1 MLAAPKMIFNC
12 IQKNNDI
19 NKNTMDTLQQY
30 YEQNFGDTYKIRP
43 FSVLSI
49 EEKEALKKTIGFR
62 AFDFQQKL
70 QITAGEAANAARRL
84 NHIFARMKPK
94 I

>member
-1 MLAAPKMIFNC
+1 
-12 IQKNNDI
+12 
-19 NKNTMDTLQQY
+19 MDTLQQY
-30 YEQNFGDTYKIRP
+30 YEQNFGDTYKLRP

-49 EEKEALKKTIGFR
+49 EEKEALKNTIGFR

-70 QITAGEAANAARRL
+70 QITATEAANAARRL
-84 NHIFARMKPK
+84 RQIFAKTKPT